1 MVSRLDLFP
10 EGKLPVT
17 LARMCHELIEHYA
30 PFEDTVIIGIQQ
42 RGVFL
47 ARRIQSL
54 IATET
59 GIEVPLGE
67 LDVTFFRDDIRLQSA
82 PLSPNRT
89 HVPFLIERK
98 RVILVDDVLYTGRT
112 VRSALD
118 AMLAFGRPASVSL
131 LSLVRRKRAQELPVR
146 ASFVGIEVD
155 TLQSER
161 VAVELAESG
170 GNDKVY
176 LIEK

>member
-17 LARMCHELIEHYA
+17 LARLCHQLIEHYA
-30 PFEDTVIIGIQQ
+30 PFEDTVILGLQP

-47 ARRIQSL
+47 AKRIHTL
-54 IATET
+54 LTESA
-59 GIEVPLGE
+59 GVNIPYGE
-67 LDVTFFRDDIRLQSA
+67 LDVTFFRDDIRKQAS

-89 HVPFLIERK
+89 HVPFLIEGK

-131 LSLVRRKRAQELPVR
+131 LTLVRRKRAQELPLK

-155 TLQSER
+155 TLHSEK
-161 VAVELAESG
+161 VIVELSPDG
-170 GNDKVY
+170 GKDKVY
-176 LIEK
+176 LIER